1 MFQAIS
7 RLLPSLLVVH
17 GSVDVDVD
25 VDVAV
30 AVAVAIAVAIAVVN
44 VRPHQRLAGVPSS
57 QSDPFY
63 LICT

>member
-25 VDVAV
+25 VAV
-30 AVAVAIAVAIAVVN
+30 AVAVAVAIAVVN

>member
-30 AVAVAIAVAIAVVN
+30 AVAVAVAIAVVN